1 MDDINITL
9 ELCVHEEKIAR
20 FNSPAYSL
28 EQVKASEKCM
38 IREK

>member
-9 ELCVHEEKIAR
+9 EWCVQEGKIAR

-28 EQVKASEKCM
+28 EQVKASENV
-38 IREK
+38 